1 MLYTS
6 CILRKVIANYN
17 DYGAKTTDTIEETE
31 IPIIRVEK
39 VRQTEFYKASEQGYR
54 PELRLVISTYNYN
67 DEQELE
73 YGGVIYSIIRT
84 EVGIDEM
91 IIIGERKL
99 KNA

>member
-6 CILRKVIANYN
+6 CKLRKVTAEYN
-17 DYGAKTTDTIEETE
+17 EYGAETGEKIVETE

-39 VRQTEFYKASEQGYR
+39 VKMTEFYKANEQGYR
-54 PELRLVISTYNYN
+54 PELRLVISVLNYN
-67 DEQELE
+67 DEQEVE